1 MTRPSAQYVV
11 LDGKLVGADEARVPV
26 DDRGFLY
33 GDSVFTTLRCYSGVP
48 FRLDR
53 HVGRLN
59 ASLRSPIVAINYT
72 ADEDD
77 LRRNIARLVEMN
89 GCSDAVVRFRVTRG
103 RGAGPLPRGDATPMT
118 LLTVDPL
125 RLDESLTT
133 RGARLIVSS
142 VRRDSHGELGTH
154 KLGSYFPS
162 LLARREAAAAGADE
176 AIICDTDGNWLEC
189 ACSNLFAVVGG
200 TLVTPD
206 TSENLLPGIA
216 RETVLECAKDL
227 GIPVSLRSLTAE
239 LAERAAEWFIT
250 NSVQEVVPVAQVAS
264 CSRPVRGAVTV
275 RLMRA
280 YRDLVVRETAT
291 P

>member
-1 MTRPSAQYVV
+1 MSRSNAQYVV
-11 LDGKLVGADEARVPV
+11 LDGKLVRADEARVPV

-53 HVGRLN
+53 HVARLN
-59 ASLRSPIVAINYT
+59 ASLRSPIVSIDYT
-72 ADEDD
+72 VDEDD
-77 LRRNIARLVEMN
+77 LRRDIERLVEKN
-89 GCSDAVVRFRVTRG
+89 DCPDAVVRFRVTRG
-103 RGAGPLPRGDATPMT
+103 RGVGPLPPDETTPMT

-125 RLDESLTT
+125 RLDESLYA
-133 RGARLIVSS
+133 RGAGLIVSS
-142 VRRDSHGELGTH
+142 VRRDPHGELGKH

-162 LLARREAAAAGADE
+162 ILARREAAAAGADE
-176 AIICDTDGNWLEC
+176 AIIRDTDGNWLEC
-189 ACSNLFAVVGG
+189 ACSNLFAVGGG

-216 RETVLECAKDL
+216 RETVLECAKEL
-227 GIPVSLRSLTAE
+227 GMAVLSQKLTAE
-239 LAERAAEWFIT
+239 LVEKADEWFIT

-264 CSRPVRGAVTV
+264 RPRPAPGPVTA

-280 YRDLVVRETAT
+280 YRDLVVRETAE

>member
-1 MTRPSAQYVV
+1 MSRSNAQYVV
-11 LDGKLVGADEARVPV
+11 LNGNLVPTDEARVPV

-33 GDSVFTTLRCYSGVP
+33 GDSVFTTLRCYKGVP

-59 ASLRSPIVAINYT
+59 ASLRSPLVSIDYT

-77 LRRNIARLVEMN
+77 LRRSIARLVQMN
-89 GCSDAVVRFRVTRG
+89 GCPDAVVRFRVTRG
-103 RGAGPLPRGDATPMT
+103 RGVGPLPPDETTPTT
-118 LLTVDPL
+118 LLAADPL
-125 RLDESLTT
+125 RLDESLYA

-142 VRRDSHGELGTH
+142 VRRDPHGELGKH

-162 LLARREAAAAGADE
+162 ILARREAAAAGADE
-176 AIICDTDGNWLEC
+176 AIICDTAGNWLEC

-216 RETVLECAKDL
+216 RETVLECSNRL
-227 GIPVSLRSLTAE
+227 GILVSLRSLTAE
-239 LAERAAEWFIT
+239 IAERAEEWFIT
-250 NSVQEVVPVAQVAS
+250 NSVQEVVPVAQVGAR
-264 CSRPVRGAVTV
+264 SRPVPGPVTA